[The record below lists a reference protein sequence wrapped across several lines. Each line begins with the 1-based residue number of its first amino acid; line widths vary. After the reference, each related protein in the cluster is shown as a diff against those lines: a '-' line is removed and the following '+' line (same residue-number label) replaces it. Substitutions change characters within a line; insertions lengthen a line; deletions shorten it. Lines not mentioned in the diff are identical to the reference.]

1 MIRCKAESRAYRV
14 DLTEDGPPRRSGL
27 GNNHRRMHRHLRGQ
41 DCRAI
46 RGKTAEAQRQES
58 EIMTLTKFNLELKIG
73 NYAAMRN
80 GQHIAD
86 ALQKVARKYALEYAD
101 NHDFV
106 REGVIQ
112 DENGNTVGKYSVK

>member
-1 MIRCKAESRAYRV
+1 
-14 DLTEDGPPRRSGL
+14 
-27 GNNHRRMHRHLRGQ
+27 
-41 DCRAI
+41 
-46 RGKTAEAQRQES
+46 
-58 EIMTLTKFNLELKIG
+58 MTLTKFNLELKIG

-106 REGVIQ
+106 IQ

>member
-1 MIRCKAESRAYRV
+1 MFALACNRMRYNGLVYSKA
-14 DLTEDGPPRRSGL
+14 T
-27 GNNHRRMHRHLRGQ
+27 N
-41 DCRAI
+41 
-46 RGKTAEAQRQES
+46 
-58 EIMTLTKFNLELKIG
+58 LTKFNLELKIG
-73 NYAAMRN
+73 NAAMRN